1 MKKNGL
7 LSNLSWKFAERMSA
21 QLVTLV
27 VSIVLARLLSPADYG
42 IISIVTIFITFANVF
57 VSDGF
62 GSALIQKKFVDALD
76 YSSVLYFN
84 VAFSVVLYVILFL
97 CAPLISQF
105 YGEGYEVLTPVIR
118 VLGIRIIVSGINSIQ
133 QAYVSR
139 KMIFKKF
146 FLSTWSA
153 TLLSAFVGIYMAYE
167 GFGVWALVWQY
178 LTNTT
183 VSTVVLAISLGK
195 KPILK
200 FSFERVKSMLGFGSK
215 ILGTRLLIT
224 GFEEIRALIVGKV
237 YSSQDLA
244 FYDKGKQFPH
254 LVVNNINTSIGAV
267 LFPKMSQQQD
277 EREKVRETMRK
288 SIRFSSYFMCPLM
301 LGLAV
306 VAEPFVRVVLTE
318 KWLPCVRLLQLFC
331 VFYLFQPI
339 HTANMQAIKAIGR
352 GDVYF
357 KLEVVKKIIELVA
370 LLCFMWISVEA
381 IVVSMAIM
389 STAFI
394 FLNALPNQRLLSYS
408 ILAQLKDIFPSL
420 GMSLIMSIFVY
431 VFGLIPMNSIVSLL
445 LQIFIGVAV
454 YITLSAV
461 TRNQEFKYFINLLKR
476 KKRS

>member
-7 LSNLSWKFAERMSA
+7 LSNLSWKFAERMCA
-21 QLVTLV
+21 QIVTLV
-27 VSIVLARLLSPADYG
+27 VSIVLARILTPEDYG

-62 GSALIQKKFVDALD
+62 GSALIQKKTVDAMD

-84 VAFSVVLYVILFL
+84 MAFSIVLYIILFVS
-97 CAPLISQF
+97 APFISSF
-105 YGEGYEVLTPVIR
+105 YGKGYEILTPVIR
-118 VLGIRIIVSGINSIQ
+118 VLGLRIILSGINSIQ

-153 TLLSAFVGIYMAYE
+153 TVLSAVVGIYMAYS
-167 GFGVWALVWQY
+167 GYGIWALVGQY

-183 VSTVVLAISLGK
+183 ISTIVLAITLRK
-195 KPILK
+195 KPLLA
-200 FSFERVKSMLGFGSK
+200 FSFSRVKSMLGFGSR

-237 YSSQDLA
+237 YSSEDLA

-254 LVVNNINTSIGAV
+254 LVVNNVNTSIGAV
-267 LFPKMSQQQD
+267 LFPKMAQQQ
-277 EREKVRETMRK
+277 EELVKIKATMRK

-301 LGLAV
+301 LGLAA
-306 VAEPFVRVVLTE
+306 VAKPFVVVVLTS

-352 GDVYF
+352 GDIYF
-357 KLEVVKKIIELVA
+357 KLEVIKKILELGA
-370 LLCFMWISVEA
+370 LLAFMWISVDA
-381 IVVSMAIM
+381 IVISMAIM
-389 STAFI
+389 STLFV
-394 FLNALPNQRLLSYS
+394 FLNAFPNQRLLGYS
-408 ILAQLKDIFPSL
+408 IIAQLKDILPSIL
-420 GMSLIMSIFVY
+420 MSLIMAICVYSFGFVPLNPILSLILQ
-431 VFGLIPMNSIVSLL
+431 VFVGAIIYILL
-445 LQIFIGVAV
+445 SFITKNKEMQ
-454 YITLSAV
+454 YL
-461 TRNQEFKYFINLLKR
+461 INLLKR
-476 KKRS
+476 KM